1 MLSNSKLE
9 YQMCN
14 TFIYKR
20 CSSLHAMFHY
30 QQTYLQSNIHF
41 NCSEKKVAL
50 RSWFKSRKDIWRLS
64 RLSVKHRVDIHT
76 AWFALK
82 SDSIALKKVALEFKM
97 RHLEVP
103 LSLSMMDLLEGPVQ
117 ETYLKHRVDCTYV
130 DISIP
135 ISLYLPSLVCTQ
147 IKWAQ
152 PLSDSLILTSG
163 WVAYN
168 FTLCRNLS
176 F

>member
-103 LSLSMMDLLEGPVQ
+103 LPLSMMDLLEGPVQ
-117 ETYLKHRVDCTYV
+117 ETYLSKAQSGLYLCRYINTN
-130 DISIP
+130 ISIP
-135 ISLYLPSLVCTQ
+135 T
-147 IKWAQ
+147 
-152 PLSDSLILTSG
+152 
-163 WVAYN
+163 
-168 FTLCRNLS
+168 
-176 F
+176 